1 MSRVKDDVDRI
12 WAATGYV
19 SMLIFEI
26 IIHTGIALFFM
37 YRLSPSLS
45 IIPTIVLPIVAG
57 LAIIMERK
65 LGKIYEQISE
75 QNAKLNTVAQENLSG
90 VRTVK
95 SFARE
100 KHEIKKFLSHNKRY
114 YELNM
119 KQSKVFIKL
128 YPYFQLITKLLPMVV
143 IFFGGRMVIKDE
155 ISLGTLGAFA
165 EYSMNIVWPM
175 EMLGWLSNDLAA
187 AFASYKRIKKIFAQK
202 PEIIEND
209 NPIILD
215 KVNGAIEFDNV
226 SLSINDKE
234 ILSNISFKLEAGKT
248 IGIMGATGTGKSS
261 IINILQRFYDISEG
275 EIKLDDVNIKS
286 KLKPVK

>member
-1 MSRVKDDVDRI
+1 MILFIGFGRAIFAYLKELIFDTVSSKIGAKLRKRLFNHIQGLSISFFDKNNTGELMSRVKDDVDRI

-95 SFARE
+95 SFAR
-100 KHEIKKFLSHNKRY
+100 K
-114 YELNM
+114 
-119 KQSKVFIKL
+119 
-128 YPYFQLITKLLPMVV
+128 
-143 IFFGGRMVIKDE
+143 
-155 ISLGTLGAFA
+155 A
-165 EYSMNIVWPM
+165 
-175 EMLGWLSNDLAA
+175 
-187 AFASYKRIKKIFAQK
+187 
-202 PEIIEND
+202 
-209 NPIILD
+209 
-215 KVNGAIEFDNV
+215 
-226 SLSINDKE
+226 
-234 ILSNISFKLEAGKT
+234 
-248 IGIMGATGTGKSS
+248 
-261 IINILQRFYDISEG
+261 
-275 EIKLDDVNIKS
+275 
-286 KLKPVK
+286 

>member
-1 MSRVKDDVDRI
+1 MNKLSYYLKKYWYAYAFALLCTIIAVIMDMVSPQITKRIIDQVIVDGEVDLLPSLLLMILFIGFGRAIFAYLKELIFDTVSSKIGAKLRKRLFNHIQGLSISFFDKNNTGELMSRVKDDVDRI

-95 SFARE
+95 SFC
-100 KHEIKKFLSHNKRY
+100 
-114 YELNM
+114 
-119 KQSKVFIKL
+119 
-128 YPYFQLITKLLPMVV
+128 
-143 IFFGGRMVIKDE
+143 
-155 ISLGTLGAFA
+155 
-165 EYSMNIVWPM
+165 
-175 EMLGWLSNDLAA
+175 
-187 AFASYKRIKKIFAQK
+187 
-202 PEIIEND
+202 
-209 NPIILD
+209 
-215 KVNGAIEFDNV
+215 
-226 SLSINDKE
+226 
-234 ILSNISFKLEAGKT
+234 
-248 IGIMGATGTGKSS
+248 
-261 IINILQRFYDISEG
+261 
-275 EIKLDDVNIKS
+275 
-286 KLKPVK
+286 

>member
-1 MSRVKDDVDRI
+1 
-12 WAATGYV
+12 
-19 SMLIFEI
+19 
-26 IIHTGIALFFM
+26 
-37 YRLSPSLS
+37 
-45 IIPTIVLPIVAG
+45 
-57 LAIIMERK
+57 
-65 LGKIYEQISE
+65 
-75 QNAKLNTVAQENLSG
+75 
-90 VRTVK
+90 
-95 SFARE
+95 
-100 KHEIKKFLSHNKRY
+100 
-114 YELNM
+114 M

-275 EIKLDDVNIKS
+275 EIKLDDVNIKIA
-286 KLKPVK
+286 